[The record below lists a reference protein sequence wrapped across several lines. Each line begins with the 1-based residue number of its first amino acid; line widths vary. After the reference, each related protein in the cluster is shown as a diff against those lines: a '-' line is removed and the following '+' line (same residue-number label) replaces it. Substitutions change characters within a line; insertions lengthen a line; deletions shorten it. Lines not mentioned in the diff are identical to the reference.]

1 VNTARATTET
11 EAATSEETSAKDRAM
26 SAWEWIQNSRLFR
39 VNKRYGTARGALLA
53 GGISFSALFSI
64 FAALA
69 LGWTAFTLTLGG
81 NEELRDT
88 VIESVNDAMP
98 GIIQTTGPDGQTT
111 DGLVTPDQLMVS
123 TAFNLGSII
132 AIVVLLW
139 TASSVMN
146 NLRLS
151 IQAMFGITQPPEN
164 FVKGR
169 LVKPIV
175 GFVTLALAV
184 LVTAAASIAV
194 NTLGSQV
201 LDLLGIEGTT
211 GTYLL
216 RGGTLLASFLIDMA
230 VFILLIAF
238 TASVRAPRRDLL
250 TGAAIG
256 ALGSGVLRLLG
267 TSAVGSIDDP
277 LLASFAAIG
286 TLLLWVNLLARLMLY
301 VSAYVAN
308 PPLPEVADD
317 PDEVRFNERPNYIT
331 ESVPETKQ
339 WPHQSITGVID
350 VDPDRNPEVVAE
362 REREEREEAEAGTNP
377 GGLIGNVRERRVRKL
392 EKKAA
397 EARAEL
403 DADTRAAYLRYGPRD
418 KR

>member
-230 VFILLIAF
+230 VF
-238 TASVRAPRRDLL
+238 ASVRAPRRDLL

-403 DADTRAAYLRYGPRD
+403 DADTRAAYLRYGPRE

>member
-1 VNTARATTET
+1 MNTERESTAGD
-11 EAATSEETSAKDRAM
+11 ATSTAEDGTDETVVDRAM
-26 SAWEWIQNSRLFR
+26 TVWEKVQNSRLFR

-81 NEELRDT
+81 NDELRET
-88 VIESVNDAMP
+88 VIGAVNDAMP
-98 GIIQTTGPDGQTT
+98 GIISTPEA
-111 DGLVTPDQLMVS
+111 DGLVSPDQLMVS
-123 TAFNLGSII
+123 TALNPGSII
-132 AIVVLLW
+132 AVGVLLW

-164 FVKGR
+164 FLKGR
-169 LVKPIV
+169 LLKPIV
-175 GFVTLALAV
+175 GFVTLAVAV
-184 LVTAAASIAV
+184 LVTAVASIMV

-201 LDLLGIEGTT
+201 LDLLGIEGRT

-230 VFILLIAF
+230 VFVMLIRF

-250 TGAAIG
+250 SGAAIG

-267 TSAVGSIDDP
+267 TSAVGAVDDP

-301 VSAYVAN
+301 VSAYIAN

-317 PDEVRFNERPNYIT
+317 PDELRFNERPNYIT

-362 REREEREEAEAGTNP
+362 RERQEREKAEAGPNP
-377 GGLIGNVRERRVRKL
+377 GGLIGNVRERRVRRL
-392 EKKAA
+392 EEKASA
-397 EARAEL
+397 ARAQL
-403 DADTRAAYLRYGPRD
+403 DADTRAAYDRYGPRD
-418 KR
+418 ER